1 MPKLPETR
9 SILRRGSALAL
20 GAALA
25 ATGAAALPAAASAN
39 SSQLAIIQDNLD
51 LTNPEAAF
59 GQFRALGANTVRVIV
74 PWALI
79 APSFNAKKKPNFN
92 ATDPNAY
99 PAKNWVPYDNI
110 VRAAQADGLTVD
122 MTVTGGAPVWADGSG
137 IPPQGKNPAF
147 AWKPNAK
154 YYGEFVTA
162 VGKRYNGHT
171 DGLPAVHFWALFNE
185 PNFGQDL
192 GPQAINGSRTSYAP
206 MLYRGIVNA
215 GWKALQGTGHGNDTI
230 LIGEFAARG
239 STPSP
244 PSHRAPQGF
253 PGNYGQTK
261 PLQFIRTLYCLSPS
275 YRQLRGSAAR
285 SVGCPTS
292 AAGSRRFRAQN
303 PGLFSASGVSA
314 HPYPDNL
321 SPVRDG
327 RSDPDFAAFPD
338 LGNLART
345 LDRATGSY
353 GVHRRFS
360 IYNTEYG
367 YITSP
372 PASRHYVSQATASY
386 YINWAEY
393 LSYKNS
399 RVKSYMQYLLMDP
412 PGSSGAYAG
421 FASGLETASGV
432 HKANY
437 DAYRMPFYMP
447 RTSFSHT
454 ASVEVWGN
462 ARPAGFEKLGG
473 YGTQQAQVQEQIG
486 SAWKTLNTVNLNGAQ
501 GYFDVKMKF
510 PSSGQVRLQWTYPTD
525 PLLPSGFSGHTIYSR
540 SFNIKVH

>member
-9 SILRRGSALAL
+9 SILRRGSAIAL

-25 ATGAAALPAAASAN
+25 TTGAAALPVAASAN
-39 SSQLAIIQDNLD
+39 PSQLAIIQDNAD
-51 LTNPEAAF
+51 LNNAAAAL

-79 APSFNAKKKPNFN
+79 APNFNATKKPNFN

-110 VRAAQADGLTVD
+110 VKAAQAAGITVD

-137 IPPQGKNPAF
+137 IPPQGKDPAF
-147 AWKPNAK
+147 AWKPNAQ

-192 GPQAINGSRTSYAP
+192 GPQAINGSRVSFAP

-215 GWKALQGTGHGNDTI
+215 GWNALQATGHGRDTI

-239 STPSP
+239 STPAP
-244 PSHRAPQGF
+244 PSRRAPQGY

-261 PLQFIRTLYCLSPS
+261 PLQFIRTLYCLNSS
-275 YRQLRGSAAR
+275 YHQLRGGAAR

-292 AAGSRRFRAQN
+292 GAGSRRFRAQN
-303 PGLFSASGVSA
+303 PGLFSASGVSD

-327 RSDPDFAAFPD
+327 RTDPDFAAFPA

-353 GVHRRFS
+353 GAHPHFS

-399 RVKSYMQYLLMDP
+399 RVKSYMQYLLKDP
-412 PGSSGAYAG
+412 PSSSGAYSG
-421 FASGLETASGV
+421 FASGLETSSGV
-432 HKANY
+432 PKANY

-447 RTSFSHT
+447 RTSFSRRS
-454 ASVEVWGN
+454 SVEVWGN
-462 ARPAGFEKLGG
+462 VRPAGFEKLGG
-473 YGTQQAQVQEQIG
+473 YGTQQAQIQERIG
-486 SAWKTLNTVNLNGAQ
+486 KAWKTLNTVNLNSAQ
-501 GYFDVKMKF
+501 GYFDVRMKF
-510 PSSGQVRLQWTYPTD
+510 PSSGQVRLQWTYPND
-525 PLLPSGFSGHTIYSR
+525 PLLPAGFSGHTIYSR
-540 SFNIKVH
+540 SFNINVH

>member
-9 SILRRGSALAL
+9 SILRRGSAIAL

-25 ATGAAALPAAASAN
+25 TTGAAALPAAASAN
-39 SSQLAIIQDNLD
+39 SSQVAIIQDNSD
-51 LTNPEAAF
+51 LSNAAAAF

-79 APSFNAKKKPNFN
+79 APNFSAKKKPNFN

-99 PAKNWVPYDNI
+99 PAKNWVQYDNI

-192 GPQAINGSRTSYAP
+192 GPQAINGSRTSFAP

-215 GWKALQGTGHGNDTI
+215 GWKALQATGHGRDTI

-239 STPSP
+239 STPAP

-275 YRQLRGSAAR
+275 YHQLRGSAAR

-292 AAGSRRFRAQN
+292 GAGSRRFRAQN
-303 PGLFSASGVSA
+303 PGLFSASGVSD

-327 RSDPDFAAFPD
+327 RTDPDFAAFPD

-353 GVHRRFS
+353 GAHPHFS

-412 PGSSGAYAG
+412 PASSGPYSG
-421 FASGLETASGV
+421 FASGLETPSGV

-447 RTSFSHT
+447 RTSFSRSS
-454 ASVEVWGN
+454 SVEVWGN
-462 ARPAGFEKLGG
+462 ARPAGFEKVGG

-486 SAWKTLNTVNLNGAQ
+486 SAWKTLNTVNLNGVQ
-501 GYFDVKMKF
+501 GYFDVRMKF